1 MYLLILKK
9 NMFAREVN
17 QIQLIQCRG
26 IIYSYL
32 LTYLHLILLNFR
44 QRSIDSEKN
53 ILPLP
58 VIEQAKL
65 IEVEKAETGSV
76 RMYN

>member
-1 MYLLILKK
+1 MYLIL
-9 NMFAREVN
+9 
-17 QIQLIQCRG
+17 
-26 IIYSYL
+26 
-32 LTYLHLILLNFR
+32 HFR

-53 ILPLP
+53 IPAP

-76 RMYN
+76 CLTLLYLFLLIYYNLLL